1 MKHLYFILILFFF
14 TFFIGV
20 KSVHSFE
27 GFSPTG
33 ARTAAMGNSSVSLT
47 DFWSVQ
53 NNPAGMAGY
62 AHFAAGIAYQ
72 NRFLMKE
79 LALKSAA
86 IIAPVN
92 FGVLGVSF
100 NQFGYELYNENKI
113 GLAYARSF
121 GKVLRMGVQLDYLS
135 ANFAEGYENGSAI
148 TFEFGVQA
156 QINEKLTAGAYIF
169 NPIKAKL
176 SSKTDERI
184 PVVLRFGLSYLFTPE
199 LLGTA
204 EIEKNFDNE
213 ASIRGGLEYYVV
225 QKFFVRA
232 GIVTQPNILTFGAG
246 MDLGPVRLDLA
257 AGVHQVLGST
267 IQASLVFN
275 FRKLK
280 NQ

>member
-1 MKHLYFILILFFF
+1 MKQRYFILVSLVF
-14 TFFIGV
+14 TFIIGG
-20 KSVHSFE
+20 KTAYAFE

-33 ARTAAMGNSSVSLT
+33 GRTAAMGYSSVSLT

-62 AHFAAGIAYQ
+62 THFAAGIAYQ

-148 TFEFGVQA
+148 SFEFGVQA
-156 QINEKLTAGAYIF
+156 QINDKLTAGAYVF

-176 SSKTDERI
+176 SNNTDERI
-184 PVVLRFGLSYLFTPE
+184 PVVMRFGLAYLFTPE

-213 ASIRGGLEYYVV
+213 ASIRAGLEYFVA
-225 QKFFVRA
+225 QKFYIRT
-232 GIVTQPNILTFGAG
+232 GIVTQPNVLTFGAG